1 MGYGMFAI
9 AAGPGPAKPAGF
21 YLNENVAV
29 PQYITTLNSS
39 VTWRNSKYATTSQFG
54 GWDGQG
60 ALLIVPDK
68 LAWMGAFVNEGMTFV
83 LEQIQVTGDRRLE
96 LKIPYDYVSESM
108 SFSFKIYK
116 LWPQADRGYGM
127 SFYNSSDILN
137 ITDSGTIGQC
147 RWAWEGNIAN
157 SVSVP
162 SYPNSFLYAHTNS
175 SSVGL
180 NFDGSTVRAYR
191 NVNDAAGGS
200 NHDGASVYA
209 RLALFSNNS
218 AGVPE
223 HNGGFNIY
231 SPGGQRC
238 VFSSYGAPFIVPGRG
253 QAGNVN
259 TGLQYPMGLLLPS
272 YGAIYGSSGSSTS
285 QHNRSLI
292 ISGSTITTGFGPRMY
307 RGNLPAPQNI
317 LTNISVPFLDA
328 RNYFD
333 SIGHKL

>member
-1 MGYGMFAI
+1 MPTGAWAI
-9 AAGPGPAKPAGF
+9 PAGPGPAKPAGF
-21 YLNENVAV
+21 FFNESVAV
-29 PQYITTLNSS
+29 PQYITTMTSTVN
-39 VTWRNSKYATTSQFG
+39 WRNDNYTTTQVIP

-60 ALLIVPDK
+60 TLLIVPDK

-83 LEQIQVTGDRRLE
+83 LDRIGITGDRRLE
-96 LKIPYDYVSESM
+96 LRIPYDYVAESQT
-108 SFSFKIYK
+108 FRFTIYK

-147 RWAWEGNIAN
+147 RWAWEGTIAN
-157 SVSVP
+157 AISVP
-162 SYPNSFLYAHTNS
+162 SFPNSFLYANTNS

-180 NFDGSTVRAYR
+180 TFDGSTVRAYR
-191 NVNDAAGGS
+191 NVNDASGGN

-209 RLALFSNNS
+209 RLALFSNNPN
-218 AGVPE
+218 GVPV

-231 SPGGQRC
+231 SPDGQRC

-272 YGAIYGSSGSSTS
+272 YGAIYGSDGRSTS

-292 ISGSTITTGFGPRMY
+292 ISGGTISTGFGPRMY

-317 LTNISVPFLDA
+317 ITNISVPFIDA
-328 RNYFD
+328 KNYFD
-333 SIGHKL
+333 SAR